1 MDEREWRALLNQFDI
16 YVREKDDGRFFN
28 VGRVLRYHGEGIPGL
43 YLNLNRHGQTYLTA
57 RQEDEGCY
65 PDRLWD
71 WIDAGRLKQKGLAP
85 HQRRAQARHEGVG
98 DGTSLGVVWGWSR
111 ASFAP
116 PSGPYS
122 LLTPSQGTAT
132 LPLTKAAMASS

>member
-71 WIDAGRLKQKGLAP
+71 WIDAGRLKQKDWPHINVAPKLDMKELAMEHLLRCLGL
-85 HQRRAQARHEGVG
+85 V
-98 DGTSLGVVWGWSR
+98 
-111 ASFAP
+111 
-116 PSGPYS
+116 
-122 LLTPSQGTAT
+122 
-132 LPLTKAAMASS
+132 